1 LPTNHQIVIA
11 DEESVEP
18 VRPHLKAWNR
28 DYSSRGRLWA
38 GGVKDLPNLP
48 ESSVVLE
55 LGCGNGK
62 TFSAM
67 LGQPWCIVALDV
79 SMAAVRLCRTHS
91 ANRGAFLAADAS
103 CLPFQNKSFDAV
115 FAFHI
120 LGHVLFDDREMMARE
135 AFRVLRDGGMLFF
148 RDFEGEDMRCGMGEE
163 VEPKTYRRGHGVVTH
178 YFTEA
183 EAKSL
188 FHQLKPISISIAR
201 WKMRIKDQEKNRS
214 EVEAVFQKAV
224 I

>member
-1 LPTNHQIVIA
+1 LPANHQIVIA
-11 DEESVEP
+11 DGESVES

-28 DYSSRGRLWA
+28 DYSSRGRLWS

-48 ESSVVLE
+48 EGSVVLE

-79 SMAAVRLCRTHS
+79 SMAAVRLCSIHGP
-91 ANRGAFLAADAS
+91 NRGAFLAADS
-103 CLPFQNKSFDAV
+103 SYLPFQNKSFDAV

-120 LGHVLFDDREMMARE
+120 LGHVLFDDREMMAME
-135 AFRVLRDGGMLFF
+135 ASRVLKDGGMLFF
-148 RDFEGEDMRCGMGEE
+148 RDFEREDMRCGMGDE
-163 VEPKTYRRGHGVVTH
+163 VEPKTYRRGQGVVTH

>member
-1 LPTNHQIVIA
+1 MKNQLN
-11 DEESVEP
+11 P

-48 ESSVVLE
+48 EGSVVLE

-79 SMAAVRLCRTHS
+79 SMAAVRLCCIHGK
-91 ANRGAFLAADAS
+91 NKGAFLAADAC
-103 CLPFQNKSFDAV
+103 CLPFQDGSFDAI

-120 LGHVLFDDREMMARE
+120 LGHVLFD
-135 AFRVLRDGGMLFF
+135 
-148 RDFEGEDMRCGMGEE
+148 
-163 VEPKTYRRGHGVVTH
+163 
-178 YFTEA
+178 
-183 EAKSL
+183 
-188 FHQLKPISISIAR
+188 
-201 WKMRIKDQEKNRS
+201 
-214 EVEAVFQKAV
+214 
-224 I
+224 

>member
-1 LPTNHQIVIA
+1 LP
-11 DEESVEP
+11 S
-18 VRPHLKAWNR
+18 
-28 DYSSRGRLWA
+28 
-38 GGVKDLPNLP
+38 LP
-48 ESSVVLE
+48 EGSVVLE

-79 SMAAVRLCRTHS
+79 SMAAVRLCRIHG
-91 ANRGAFLAADAS
+91 ANKGVFLAADAS
-103 CLPFQNKSFDAV
+103 CLPFQDNSFDAV

-135 AFRVLRDGGMLFF
+135 AFRVLKNGGMLFF
-148 RDFEGEDMRCGMGEE
+148 RDFEGEDMRCGIGDE
-163 VEPKTYRRGHGVVTH
+163 VEPKTYQRGQGVVTH
-178 YFTEA
+178 YFTEV
-183 EAKSL
+183 EARSL
-188 FHQLKPISISIAR
+188 FHQLKPISTSTAR